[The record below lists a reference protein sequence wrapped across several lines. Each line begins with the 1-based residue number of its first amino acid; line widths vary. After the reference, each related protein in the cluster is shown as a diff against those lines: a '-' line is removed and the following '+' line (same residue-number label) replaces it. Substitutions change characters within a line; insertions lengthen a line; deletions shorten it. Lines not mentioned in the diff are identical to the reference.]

1 MESITD
7 QSSFLRVSRCLAVV
21 GVVIAGFSGCAAP
34 GTSTP
39 RDWEPIP
46 ADEASL
52 VLYAPG
58 LGSPRV
64 SFKRRVKGL
73 KIYELGHWR
82 PTVGASPEAK
92 IILFR
97 FKSVAPSSMT
107 FVREPPLEERIR
119 RWLGSENIEM
129 GASGK
134 YRNVLG
140 GMEYARFTRDGATQC
155 VFMRQFGDTYS
166 DQRGYFS
173 DGSTGHGNIMI
184 RGYYCVAPFYE
195 LSRDTLERFLAGIGL
210 KGIGVPEEPLD
221 LTLIAAPIA
230 GAAAASGQR
239 QSASSGA
246 FPYAVKFTSMV
257 LQSSTGSELADDLEQ
272 VSLAHGRVYVYV
284 KWRGLTK
291 ESHLV

>member
-1 MESITD
+1 MPT
-7 QSSFLRVSRCLAVV
+7 
-21 GVVIAGFSGCAAP
+21 
-34 GTSTP
+34 
-39 RDWEPIP
+39 
-46 ADEASL
+46 DEASL

-58 LGSPRV
+58 LDDPRV
-64 SFKRRVKGL
+64 NFKRKYKDL
-73 KIYELGHWR
+73 KVYEFGHWR
-82 PTVGASPEAK
+82 PAVGTSPEAK

-155 VFMRQFGDTYS
+155 VFMRQYGDTFS

-184 RGYYCVAPFYE
+184 RGYYCVAPFHP
-195 LSRDTLERFLAGIGL
+195 LSQATLERFLAGIGL
-210 KGIGVPEEPLD
+210 KGFGVPEKPDDLALPPL
-221 LTLIAAPIA
+221 
-230 GAAAASGQR
+230 
-239 QSASSGA
+239 SASDQLGLEKS
-246 FPYAVKFTSMV
+246 KR
-257 LQSSTGSELADDLEQ
+257 LAKEQ
-272 VSLAHGRVYVYV
+272 QMKQKSDKDICDGLRYGHPDYVDEADRR
-284 KWRGLTK
+284 KLSR
-291 ESHLV
+291 EMCD